1 MMPKSAGIAAWATL
15 AAALGCGGASLPP
28 PNDAWAAAQA
38 DVGRA
43 QAAGAPEIP
52 NAKLHLQLAQEDL
65 QQARQLMGA
74 DNDRAA
80 SLCGVASSEAQL
92 ALALAKQAKAED
104 QAHSAQSKM
113 LKEGEAR

>member
-1 MMPKSAGIAAWATL
+1 MMPKPAIVAAWALL
-15 AAALGCGGASLPP
+15 AGALACGGSIPP

-43 QAAGAPEIP
+43 QASGAPDVP
-52 NAKLHLQLAQEDL
+52 DAKLHLQLAQESL
-65 QQARQLMGA
+65 QRAKRMMGT

-92 ALALAKQAKAED
+92 AFALAKEATAENEARSAQAKV
-104 QAHSAQSKM
+104 Q
-113 LKEGEAR
+113 KEGDVR

>member
-1 MMPKSAGIAAWATL
+1 MMPKPAAVAVWATL
-15 AAALGCGGASLPP
+15 AGAVGCAASIPP

-43 QAAGAPEIP
+43 QAAGAPEVP

-65 QQARQLMGA
+65 QEARHLIGT

-92 ALALAKQAKAED
+92 AFAMAKQARAENE
-104 QAHSAQSKM
+104 ARSAQAEMQK
-113 LKEGEAR
+113 GGAR